1 MDEKAYIEAA
11 QLVRN
16 SLLSRSESKSH
27 KSIIKEVQKALDTD
41 DNGIIDREE
50 VEGYMLE
57 LGVEETQV
65 NQIINA
71 IDIDR
76 SNKISFR
83 ELKLF
88 LFPETTEEVD
98 REFGI
103 VLIAAKNAVIRTV
116 GLMIAEGSDNEL
128 LKAFGKISHSN
139 ILRKGLLDCVNVR
152 KSFLALRDL
161 ELEYSRVLP
170 HEADL
175 LVRTLDTNNDGVV
188 SANEFK
194 KWLMVG
200 RKNKLF
206 TSPSVSTSTA

>member
-71 IDIDR
+71 
-76 SNKISFR
+76 K
-83 ELKLF
+83 
-88 LFPETTEEVD
+88 V
-98 REFGI
+98 
-103 VLIAAKNAVIRTV
+103 
-116 GLMIAEGSDNEL
+116 
-128 LKAFGKISHSN
+128 
-139 ILRKGLLDCVNVR
+139 VR
-152 KSFLALRDL
+152 KLIFI
-161 ELEYSRVLP
+161 
-170 HEADL
+170 
-175 LVRTLDTNNDGVV
+175 
-188 SANEFK
+188 
-194 KWLMVG
+194 
-200 RKNKLF
+200 
-206 TSPSVSTSTA
+206 